1 MKSCQIREPPNCTS
15 WETTNYIS
23 VIKFM
28 PKAAQ
33 AIEEV
38 GVSQNPLMYIVEYRV
53 LIQNIFLTIN

>member
-1 MKSCQIREPPNCTS
+1 
-15 WETTNYIS
+15 
-23 VIKFM
+23 M